1 MSETRLLAIDMLY
14 LWWVIP
20 LLGAAWFYAA
30 TKRRRALEQFAEAGL
45 LPQINTTLSSG
56 RRRWKAAL
64 LLAGFACAVVALAS
78 PAWNPAPRE
87 VRRSGRD
94 VVFLLDVSKSML
106 AEDLAPNRL
115 ERAKL
120 AMIDTIERLQ
130 GDRVAL
136 VAFAGTAVIKC
147 PLTLDYGF
155 FRLALSGISPAS
167 VSRGGTLI
175 GDAIRKA
182 IGEVFGEGRK
192 GFRDL
197 ILITDGEDHESFP
210 VEAAKMLGEQGIR
223 LIAIGLGDENQG
235 RRIPVTSGGR
245 KTFLQYN
252 GQEIWS
258 KLDAATLRQMVHA
271 TPGGRYLNVSTGA
284 IDLGDVYVKLIASAE
299 KTELGSMEIERY
311 EEKFQVFLGLAFLLL
326 CLEMAVSERKP
337 GGRHG

>member
-1 MSETRLLAIDMLY
+1 MSETRFLAIDMLY

-20 LLGAAWFYAA
+20 LLGAVYFYAA
-30 TKRRRALEQFAEAGL
+30 TKRRRALEQFTEPGL

-56 RRRWKAAL
+56 RRRWKTAL
-64 LLAGFACAVVALAS
+64 LLAGFACAVVALAR

-106 AEDLAPNRL
+106 AKDLAPNRL

-120 AMIDTIERLQ
+120 AMVDTIERLQ

-155 FRLALSGISPAS
+155 FRLALSDISPAS

-182 IGEVFGEGRK
+182 IGEVFDEGRK

-258 KLDAATLRQMVHA
+258 KLDAATLRQMVNA
-271 TPGGRYLNVSTGA
+271 TPGGRYLNVATGA